1 MLIDD
6 VFSNFPLQSNG
17 TPPARL
23 TAGGI
28 HGQNIFL
35 TRAKFSSRRSVVRNG
50 SGGVVC
56 CVSNMAFQNGARI
69 FSDEYLD
76 AKFQFL
82 SEVHYRKFLEVYYR
96 KFFRS
101 LLPKIFPKFT
111 TENSSEVYHRK
122 FFRSLQ
128 PKIPPKFTTEN
139 SSEVYYRKIQKH
151 LEGCGKKDVGS
162 NWYKVF
168 TVNYI
173 HDVYV
178 INDLGA
184 RGKTILNGLC
194 FRRQRKS
201 EEPHKLSLKCESED
215 KGVANVVQKSCS

>member
-17 TPPARL
+17 TLPARL

-69 FSDEYLD
+69 FSDEYLY

-82 SEVHYRKFLEVYYR
+82 SEVHYRKF
-96 KFFRS
+96 FRS
-101 LLPKIFPKFT
+101 LLPKILRSLPPKILPKFT
-111 TENSSEVYHRK
+111 TENSSEVYNRK
-122 FFRSLQ
+122 FLRSLL
-128 PKIPPKFTTEN
+128 PKILPKFTAEKFKSTWRATEKGTSDLTDTSFQPN
-139 SSEVYYRKIQKH
+139 VIFPIDLLRA
-151 LEGCGKKDVGS
+151 LLGKQIWRSK
-162 NWYKVF
+162 W
-168 TVNYI
+168 
-173 HDVYV
+173 
-178 INDLGA
+178 
-184 RGKTILNGLC
+184 R
-194 FRRQRKS
+194 
-201 EEPHKLSLKCESED
+201 
-215 KGVANVVQKSCS
+215 

>member
-17 TPPARL
+17 TLPARL

-35 TRAKFSSRRSVVRNG
+35 TKAKFSSRRSVVRNG

-82 SEVHYRKFLEVYYR
+82 SEVHYRKF
-96 KFFRS
+96 FRS
-101 LLPKIFPKFT
+101 LLPKILRSLPPKILPKFT

-122 FFRSLQ
+122 FFRSLP
-128 PKIPPKFTTEN
+128 PKILPKFTTEN
-139 SSEVYYRKIQKH
+139 SSEVYYRKFFRSLQPKISPKSTAENSSKVYCRKIQKH
-151 LEGCGKKDVGS
+151 LEGYRKRNIWSNGYEFSTECYLPNRPSSRSVG
-162 NWYKVF
+162 
-168 TVNYI
+168 
-173 HDVYV
+173 
-178 INDLGA
+178 
-184 RGKTILNGLC
+184 
-194 FRRQRKS
+194 
-201 EEPHKLSLKCESED
+201 
-215 KGVANVVQKSCS
+215 

>member
-17 TPPARL
+17 TLPARL

-82 SEVHYRKFLEVYYR
+82 SEVHYRKF
-96 KFFRS
+96 FRS
-101 LLPKIFPKFT
+101 LLPKILPKFT

-122 FFRSLQ
+122 FFRSLL
-128 PKIPPKFTTEN
+128 PKILPKFTTEN
-139 SSEVYYRKIQKH
+139 FSEVYCRKFFRSLQPKISPKFTAENSSKVYCRKIQKH
-151 LEGCGKKDVGS
+151 LEGCRKRNIWSNGYEFSTECYLPNRPSSHSVG
-162 NWYKVF
+162 
-168 TVNYI
+168 
-173 HDVYV
+173 
-178 INDLGA
+178 
-184 RGKTILNGLC
+184 
-194 FRRQRKS
+194 
-201 EEPHKLSLKCESED
+201 
-215 KGVANVVQKSCS
+215 

>member
-17 TPPARL
+17 TLPARL

-82 SEVHYRKFLEVYYR
+82 SEVHYRKF
-96 KFFRS
+96 FRS
-101 LLPKIFPKFT
+101 LLPKILRSLPPKILPKFI

-122 FFRSLQ
+122 FFRSLP
-128 PKIPPKFTTEN
+128 PKILPKFTTEN
-139 SSEVYYRKIQKH
+139 SSEVYNRKFLRSLLPKILPKFTAEKFKSTWRATEKGTSDLTDTSFQPNVIFPID
-151 LEGCGKKDVGS
+151 LLRALLGKQIWRPK
-162 NWYKVF
+162 W
-168 TVNYI
+168 
-173 HDVYV
+173 
-178 INDLGA
+178 
-184 RGKTILNGLC
+184 R
-194 FRRQRKS
+194 
-201 EEPHKLSLKCESED
+201 
-215 KGVANVVQKSCS
+215 

>member
-56 CVSNMAFQNGARI
+56 CVSNMAFQNGARV

-82 SEVHYRKFLEVYYR
+82 SEVHYRKFFEVYDR

-101 LLPKIFPKFT
+101 LPPKILPKFT
-111 TENSSEVYHRK
+111 TENSSEVYNRK
-122 FFRSLQ
+122 FLRSLQ
-128 PKIPPKFTTEN
+128 PKIPPKFTAEN
-139 SSEVYYRKIQKH
+139 SSKVYCRKIQKH
-151 LEGCGKKDVGS
+151 LEGCRKRNIWSNGYEFSTECYLPNRPSSRSVG
-162 NWYKVF
+162 
-168 TVNYI
+168 
-173 HDVYV
+173 
-178 INDLGA
+178 
-184 RGKTILNGLC
+184 
-194 FRRQRKS
+194 
-201 EEPHKLSLKCESED
+201 
-215 KGVANVVQKSCS
+215 

>member
-17 TPPARL
+17 TLPARL

-69 FSDEYLD
+69 FSDEYLY

-82 SEVHYRKFLEVYYR
+82 SEVHYRKF
-96 KFFRS
+96 FRS
-101 LLPKIFPKFT
+101 LLPKILPKFT

-122 FFRSLQ
+122 FFRSLL
-128 PKIPPKFTTEN
+128 PKILPKFTTEN
-139 SSEVYYRKIQKH
+139 FSEVYCRKFSEVYNRKFLRSLLPKILPKFTAEKFKSTWRAAEKGTSDLTDTSFQPNFIFPID
-151 LEGCGKKDVGS
+151 LLRALLGKQIWHPK
-162 NWYKVF
+162 W
-168 TVNYI
+168 
-173 HDVYV
+173 
-178 INDLGA
+178 
-184 RGKTILNGLC
+184 R
-194 FRRQRKS
+194 
-201 EEPHKLSLKCESED
+201 
-215 KGVANVVQKSCS
+215 

>member
-17 TPPARL
+17 TLPARL

-82 SEVHYRKFLEVYYR
+82 SEVHYRKFFRSLLPKNSSEVYYR

-101 LLPKIFPKFT
+101 LPPKILPKFT
-111 TENSSEVYHRK
+111 TENSSEVYNRK
-122 FFRSLQ
+122 FLRSLL
-128 PKIPPKFTTEN
+128 PKILPKFTTEN
-139 SSEVYYRKIQKH
+139 FSEVYCRKFFQSLLPKNSKAPGGLQKKEH
-151 LEGCGKKDVGS
+151 L
-162 NWYKVF
+162 
-168 TVNYI
+168 I
-173 HDVYV
+173 
-178 INDLGA
+178 
-184 RGKTILNGLC
+184 
-194 FRRQRKS
+194 
-201 EEPHKLSLKCESED
+201 
-215 KGVANVVQKSCS
+215 